1 MYNDEL
7 YHHGIKGMHWGV
19 RRFQNLDGTLT
30 KLGKRVSQEI
40 RSRNEFASAK
50 NNWQAPTQPTDYH
63 KRPDRYTFIRSEKPM
78 APVGMGW
85 ADSRHYKQYDA
96 QYNARPFTTGD
107 GTSRNK
113 PYDPNSYAEA
123 GKYAN
128 EYVKNSHTLN
138 NSSSPYAKAAT
149 AIGATAS
156 VIRKGIGQE
165 ISDRRQFNQLKKN
178 YQTPYGEN
186 DGMAGGYGSL
196 YANRNKNQKQR
207 EILGAELAKARAG
220 QQSQASRI
228 DIETLGRMGHKPVSR
243 PSFDDIMRQATQQ
256 HEFNKELDRRA
267 EERSKQYNAERRAS
281 ELNWAQET
289 AKYAAQ
295 NKPTFFTDKNG
306 VKKER
311 LSADEEASIARGLSK
326 NTADFKKRD
335 AELRDRYENHDTVL
349 GMDDSHHKVSDVM
362 SYDDYLRS
370 FHPDHSKT
378 YREVQRAK
386 FDDDR
391 RTWNNNKPS
400 AREQS
405 RQEALRSVETVKNS
419 HAATDALRQQE
430 QARRESQQRI
440 YQDTINKA
448 FGSSSSQAA
457 YNSAVSRASS
467 LFSTG
472 SNRTRMSRATYNRS
486 VSQVTSAARSRVS
499 SYATK
504 ARTSA
509 GKAFTNY
516 MTKMAEASKT
526 IDSDLWSF

>member
-30 KLGKRVSQEI
+30 KLGKRVGQEI

-63 KRPDRYTFIRSEKPM
+63 KRPDRYTFIRNEKPM

-85 ADSRHYKQYDA
+85 ADLRHYKKYDA
-96 QYNARPFTTGD
+96 EYNARPFTTGD

-113 PYDPNSYAEA
+113 PYDPNAYAEA

-186 DGMAGGYGSL
+186 DGMAGRYGSL
-196 YANRNKNQKQR
+196 YANRNKNQNQR

-220 QQSQASRI
+220 QQSQQS
-228 DIETLGRMGHKPVSR
+228 GKPTSYG
-243 PSFDDIMRQATQQ
+243 DAIA
-256 HEFNKELDRRA
+256 
-267 EERSKQYNAERRAS
+267 
-281 ELNWAQET
+281 
-289 AKYAAQ
+289 
-295 NKPTFFTDKNG
+295 KPTFFTDSNG

-311 LSADEEASIARGLSK
+311 LDDKSERDILAARTRMNSEEY
-326 NTADFKKRD
+326 KRKD
-335 AELRDRYENHDTVL
+335 AELRRGYEFAKHRKDLDNPDNNYTF
-349 GMDDSHHKVSDVM
+349 
-362 SYDDYLRS
+362 DDYVRKADPQEYNRRFNDAQALSKDRNRTWYNGQASVNEQYRREDATRASREKAYAESARKAQAGKDAFDSLLRS
-370 FHPDHSKT
+370 RMSNAADSLPGSK
-378 YREVQRAK
+378 
-386 FDDDR
+386 
-391 RTWNNNKPS
+391 S
-400 AREQS
+400 MQS
-405 RQEALRSVETVKNS
+405 LYKSNAQSILGS
-419 HAATDALRQQE
+419 
-430 QARRESQQRI
+430 SQQA
-440 YQDTINKA
+440 YNSAT
-448 FGSSSSQAA
+448 SSTSLGKSQAA

-504 ARTSA
+504 ARTNI